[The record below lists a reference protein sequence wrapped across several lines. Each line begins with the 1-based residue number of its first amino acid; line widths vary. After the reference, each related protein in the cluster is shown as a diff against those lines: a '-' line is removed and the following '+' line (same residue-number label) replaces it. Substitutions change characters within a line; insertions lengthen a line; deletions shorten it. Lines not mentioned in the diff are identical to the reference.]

1 VGVDGTRVCIYANGT
16 TFFVSVGCWVCVWA
30 ARLVRHV
37 IPVYFVDTKDIYT
50 YLYIRSHMY
59 IYSCGTVI
67 RVCMK
72 EQEFIRVVLTGDIYI
87 YVYMQQV
94 CGHRRHMYMCT

>member
-1 VGVDGTRVCIYANGT
+1 LCGGGRNKSLYICERNNIFCECG
-16 TFFVSVGCWVCVWA
+16 VCVWA

-67 RVCMK
+67 RVRMK